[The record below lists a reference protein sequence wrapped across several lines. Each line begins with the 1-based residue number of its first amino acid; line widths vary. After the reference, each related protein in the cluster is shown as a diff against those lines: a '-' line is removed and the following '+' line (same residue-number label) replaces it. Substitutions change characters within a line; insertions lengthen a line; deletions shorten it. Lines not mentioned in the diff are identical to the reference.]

1 MKALLLDAGNTRLKW
16 GLAENGEVHRTGSI
30 TQEKIRTK
38 GLAALTTRLPTHIDA
53 ALASNV
59 AGPTFATRLAG
70 VVGAHCGCEL
80 RFAQTERAAFGV
92 SNSYKQPR
100 RMGVDRW
107 VAMIGAWAE
116 MRSSCLVVDVGTAV
130 TIDALDDNGCHL
142 GGQILPGL
150 VLMADA
156 LAQQTSDIP
165 ATKPAVAG
173 SYKPAVAGSYKPA
186 AAGTYDGVSMF
197 ANNTRGAVGS
207 GALSA
212 VTGAVERAI
221 RTLRSNDCDATV
233 VLTGGDASRI
243 LAALNGPSLHRPNL
257 VLQGLMQILEHRQ

>member
-16 GLAENGEVHRTGSI
+16 GLTENGEMHRTGSI

-38 GLAALTTRLPTHIDA
+38 GLAALTTRLPTRIDA

-80 RFAQTERAAFGV
+80 RFAQTKRAAFGV

-130 TIDALDDNGCHL
+130 TIDALDDDGCHL
-142 GGQILPGL
+142 GGQILPGV
-150 VLMADA
+150 VLMADS
-156 LAQQTSDIP
+156 LTQQTSDIP
-165 ATKPAVAG
+165 AT
-173 SYKPAVAGSYKPA
+173 KPA

-243 LAALNGPSLHRPNL
+243 LSALDESPLHRPNL
-257 VLQGLMQILEHRQ
+257 VLQGLVQMLERH

>member
-1 MKALLLDAGNTRLKW
+1 MRALLLDAGNTRLKW

-38 GLAALTTRLPTHIDA
+38 GLAALTTRLPTRIDA

-59 AGPTFATRLAG
+59 AGPIFATRLAG

-130 TIDALDDNGCHL
+130 TIDALDDDGCHL
-142 GGQILPGL
+142 GGQILPGI

-165 ATKPAVAG
+165 AT
-173 SYKPAVAGSYKPA
+173 KPA

-212 VTGAVERAI
+212 VTGAVERSI

-243 LAALNGPSLHRPNL
+243 LTALSGPSLHRPNL
-257 VLQGLMQILEHRQ
+257 VLQGLMQMLEHRQ